1 MIDSIVK
8 ASVSRILL
16 AGPPFFLLKRA
27 QCVGCCFYFISFI
40 FVLRPRATLPA
51 RDVYY
56 CNGTA
61 AMLLIVAQVH
71 VDRRGHTSRRAARMW
86 SSSLL
91 LLRPNQSLSLSPPLS
106 PAFLNVLYIYF
117 SPDINVELSRSPVST
132 HTHR

>member
-1 MIDSIVK
+1 
-8 ASVSRILL
+8 
-16 AGPPFFLLKRA
+16 
-27 QCVGCCFYFISFI
+27 
-40 FVLRPRATLPA
+40 
-51 RDVYY
+51 
-56 CNGTA
+56 
-61 AMLLIVAQVH
+61 MLLIVAQVH

-132 HTHR
+132 HTHTGELMEESLPLELREQEFKEER

>member
-1 MIDSIVK
+1 MC
-8 ASVSRILL
+8 RLL
-16 AGPPFFLLKRA
+16 FLFHFF
-27 QCVGCCFYFISFI
+27 Y

-132 HTHR
+132 HTHTGELMEESLPLELREQEFKEER

>member
-1 MIDSIVK
+1 MLNS
-8 ASVSRILL
+8 
-16 AGPPFFLLKRA
+16 
-27 QCVGCCFYFISFI
+27 CISFI

-132 HTHR
+132 HTHTGELMEESLPLELREQEFKEER